1 MPTYASRSFC
11 GSIWLTY
18 YKLPFNQIVRNF
30 VVLSCYCWLQIQFI
44 TSSCSFILVWC
55 CCVYNRCSQRPFL
68 WTNRW
73 YSCLVVNSIISNKI
87 KGNEMK
93 NTTSTNLFIK
103 QKLRCRSFWYIWTE
117 NVLSID
123 RKSDMFCRF
132 RYSASKWR
140 HSCWS
145 YVSWNVR
152 NFDVLNAFRMI
163 IDYHTATAAA
173 AAASAPVSYFIG
185 VPRWCVVPE
194 WKLESVPE
202 KRAKSEAIRQNILV
216 RMIFVPLYSTKEK

>member
-1 MPTYASRSFC
+1 
-11 GSIWLTY
+11 
-18 YKLPFNQIVRNF
+18 
-30 VVLSCYCWLQIQFI
+30 
-44 TSSCSFILVWC
+44 
-55 CCVYNRCSQRPFL
+55 
-68 WTNRW
+68 
-73 YSCLVVNSIISNKI
+73 
-87 KGNEMK
+87 MK

-103 QKLRCRSFWYIWTE
+103 QKHRCRSFWCIRTD

-123 RKSDMFCRF
+123 RNSDMFCRF
-132 RYSASKWR
+132 RFSASKWR

-163 IDYHTATAAA
+163 IDCRTATAA

-194 WKLESVPE
+194 WKLDSVPE
-202 KRAKSEAIRQNILV
+202 KRAKSEVIRQNILV
-216 RMIFVPLYSTKEK
+216 RMMFVPLYSTKEKQWGSSVKAKALPVSSLYSLFIISTVEWSMPSHPSPLFKSETWQLEKNYTTFATGLLCLAITQSVT